1 MATQRAVDEADNRQL
16 ITRFAPDIVSFDST
30 RGRGYRIRT
39 IVYWAS
45 TILVTVEMV
54 AGSVWAL
61 LQIEFNQAQLQY
73 LGFPLY
79 VDLILGPWKLAAAA
93 AVMAPRFPRLKEWAY
108 AGIFFNFYGAVAAHL
123 FLGDG
128 PNRWAYPLF
137 LSAVTLVSWALR
149 PADRRLP
156 DAKPSSQTRPV
167 DWAIPAAIILI
178 LLVLSYLTL
187 PTGRGGY

>member
-1 MATQRAVDEADNRQL
+1 ME
-16 ITRFAPDIVSFDST
+16 ST
-30 RGRGYRIRT
+30 LQN
-39 IVYWAS
+39 AAF
-45 TILVTVEMV
+45 V
-54 AGSVWAL
+54 AGKISPRAKTIIYWSVTAL
-61 LQIEFNQAQLQY
+61 FCLQVGFTAYAQLRLPQVAEAFTH
-73 LGFPLY
+73 LGFPAYFRVELA
-79 VDLILGPWKLAAAA
+79 LAKFLGILLL
-93 AVMAPRFPRLKEWAY
+93 VAPVPARLKEWAY

-156 DAKPSSQTRPV
+156 DAKPSSRTRPV
-167 DWAIPAAIILI
+167 DWAFPAAIILI